1 MDETNDRQGKV
12 ERADGQ
18 DAPTPADSVGG
29 QILIYRDGSLNLQ
42 VRLDGQT
49 VWVTQ
54 AGMAELYQTTPQNI
68 TLHIKAIY
76 AEGELE
82 EQATCK
88 DYLQVRL
95 EGARRVQRMLRH
107 YSLDV
112 ILAVGYRVR
121 SARGTQFRQWATS
134 RLRELLVKGFVLDD
148 ERIKAGRT
156 IGQEYFDELLARAR
170 QTSRRRRSA

>member
-1 MDETNDRQGKV
+1 MDEPGNVEQPQG
-12 ERADGQ
+12 R
-18 DAPTPADSVGG
+18 DAPSPAEPAGG
-29 QILIYRDGSLNLQ
+29 QILIYRDGSLSLQ

-49 VWVTQ
+49 VWLTQ

-76 AEGELE
+76 EEGELD

-88 DYLQVRL
+88 DYLQVRR

-134 RLRELLVKGFVLDD
+134 RPRQRAQSPAARGESPPASPQRTQTPVTGFHFRFPIV
-148 ERIKAGRT
+148 GM
-156 IGQEYFDELLARAR
+156 
-170 QTSRRRRSA
+170 